1 MRAVGGVFVP
11 LIVAICLPISESRT
25 MAAETVGSG
34 DEAWIVAIEP
44 GVSNAGLL
52 KRLALQDTDAGRS
65 VPSPVEP
72 GDTPPADEFELP
84 EVVPGNLQPS
94 EPAPGA
100 EDTGVVITPAD
111 ARDVAAET
119 DADAERA
126 TVKPADYWTIY
137 ESIPFLRSQFDAN
150 PAYRHDAT
158 MELLTGNAR
167 PSVIHHHDVADCAP
181 YAPAAGAI
189 PPYVYDVY
197 LGQIPTFVQRYLPP
211 AIPFGYPLVW

>member
-11 LIVAICLPISESRT
+11 LILAICLPIVTSQA
-25 MAAETVGSG
+25 MAAETAG
-34 DEAWIVAIEP
+34 DEAWTVAIEP

-52 KRLALQDTDAGRS
+52 MRLALQDTDADRA

-72 GDTPPADEFELP
+72 GDTPPADEFALP
-84 EVVPGNLQPS
+84 EVLPGNLQPAD
-94 EPAPGA
+94 PIPA

-111 ARDVAAET
+111 AGDEASEAAEANVAASAAR
-119 DADAERA
+119 DG
-126 TVKPADYWTIY
+126 DYWTIY
-137 ESIPFLRSQFDAN
+137 QSIPFLRSQFDAN

-167 PSVIHHHDVADCAP
+167 PTVIHHHDAANCAP

>member
-11 LIVAICLPISESRT
+11 LILAICLPIVTSQA
-25 MAAETVGSG
+25 MAAETAG
-34 DEAWIVAIEP
+34 DDAWTVAIEP

-52 KRLALQDTDAGRS
+52 MRLALQDTDAGRA

-72 GDTPPADEFELP
+72 GDTPPVDDFALP
-84 EVVPGNLQPS
+84 EVVPGTQQPA
-94 EPAPGA
+94 EGAPAQ
-100 EDTGVVITPAD
+100 DTGVVITPGD
-111 ARDVAAET
+111 AAEAGE
-119 DADAERA
+119 ADAEESA
-126 TVKPADYWTIY
+126 NVNPSDYWTIY
-137 ESIPFLRSQFDAN
+137 RSIPFLRSQFDAN

-167 PSVIHHHDVADCAP
+167 PTVIHHHDAASCAP
-181 YAPAAGAI
+181 YAPDAGAI
-189 PPYVYDVY
+189 PPYVYDIY

>member
-11 LIVAICLPISESRT
+11 LILTICLPILQSQAT
-25 MAAETVGSG
+25 AAETGRSG
-34 DEAWIVAIEP
+34 DEAWTIAIEP

-52 KRLALQDTDAGRS
+52 KRLALQDTDAGQA

-72 GDTPPADEFELP
+72 GDTPPADEFALP
-84 EVVPGNLQPS
+84 EVVPGNVQQS
-94 EPAPGA
+94 EAT
-100 EDTGVVITPAD
+100 TGGEGTGIAITPGN
-111 ARDVAAET
+111 AAG
-119 DADAERA
+119 ADAEADAAA
-126 TVKPADYWTIY
+126 TPAKVNPASYWAIY
-137 ESIPFLRSQFDAN
+137 ESIPFLRSAYDAN

-167 PSVIHHHDVADCAP
+167 PSVIHHHDAASCAP
-181 YAPAAGAI
+181 YGPAAGAI
-189 PPYVYDVY
+189 PPYITDIY

>member
-11 LIVAICLPISESRT
+11 LILAICLPILTSQAY
-25 MAAETVGSG
+25 AAEIGGSG
-34 DEAWIVAIEP
+34 DEAWVVAIEP

-52 KRLALQDTDAGRS
+52 KRLALQDTDAGRA

-72 GDTPPADEFELP
+72 GDTPPADEFALP
-84 EVVPGNLQPS
+84 EVAPGNLQPADQA
-94 EPAPGA
+94 PAD
-100 EDTGVVITPAD
+100 DTGVIITPAD
-111 ARDVAAET
+111 AREEASEDQAT
-119 DADAERA
+119 ERA
-126 TVKPADYWTIY
+126 KVDSSNYWAIY
-137 ESIPFLRSQFDAN
+137 DSIPFLRSQFNAN

-167 PSVIHHHDVADCAP
+167 PSVIHHHDGANCAP
-181 YAPAAGAI
+181 YAADAGVI
-189 PPYVYDVY
+189 PPYIYDVY